1 MKKKLNIFCVIMFI
15 ILAVD
20 ACLLIGA
27 SVHSFVSG
35 FQAGYNEAAQ
45 TEAPTGEVVTLSVLP
60 TELSSGNA
68 FKGTDK
74 STGKTY
80 EVWPV
85 HLMTKAS
92 VDRGIAAKALDGV
105 AGLAVI
111 AAGVASI
118 VVFIRFIIGI
128 NRNEVFAPRTIRRL
142 RLIGWMFAI
151 MCAGQ
156 LVSGLINLSTYSGI
170 FMQHGHTLNYIDFI
184 PFDGLIFA
192 VFLFIMAEVF
202 TIGAR
207 MKEEQE
213 LTV

>member
-27 SVHSFVSG
+27 SVQSFVSG

-60 TELSSGNA
+60 TELSSDNA

-80 EVWPV
+80 EAWPM

-92 VDRGIAAKALDGV
+92 VDRGIAAKALGGI

-142 RLIGWMFAI
+142 RLIGWMFGI

-156 LVSGLINLSTYSGI
+156 LVNGLVNLSTYSGI
-170 FMQHGHTLNYIDFI
+170 FMQHGYTLNYIDFI